1 MQIFTSYFGNMKQ
14 LEKADIVPIGIAIKP
29 PRFFK
34 GVSLKNLA
42 PRYEMIH
49 WPEDRYTPEFK
60 KILKYQD
67 AKLVYNQL
75 ESSAGGKNI
84 ALLCYEK
91 PGEFCHRRLVAEWI
105 EKELNIKVDE
115 FVKKDE
121 RVREQS
127 LF

>member
-1 MQIFTSYFGNMKQ
+1 MQISTSYFGNILAIK
-14 LEKADIVPIGIAIKP
+14 KANIVAIGIAINP

-34 GVSLKNLA
+34 GGSLKNLA

-60 KILKYQD
+60 KILKFQD
-67 AKLVYNQL
+67 AKLIYKQL
-75 ESSAGGKNI
+75 ESFAAGKNI

-91 PGEFCHRRLVAEWI
+91 PGEFCHRRLVAEWL
-105 EKELNIKVDE
+105 EKELNIKVE
-115 FVKKDE
+115 ELVKKDE
-121 RVREQS
+121 RIREQS